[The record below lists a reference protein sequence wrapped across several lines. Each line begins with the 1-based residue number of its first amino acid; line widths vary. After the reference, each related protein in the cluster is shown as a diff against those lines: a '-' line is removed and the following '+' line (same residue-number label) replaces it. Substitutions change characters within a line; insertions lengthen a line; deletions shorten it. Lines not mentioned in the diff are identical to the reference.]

1 MSEAPKELDLANRD
15 GGRAILPIGTA
26 ARVCVGLGLLYFA
39 IFDGAFRWS
48 LQWHD
53 VLLGLL
59 GFPAVIILGVLLWK
73 ALTGSSAPI
82 PGMGP
87 LGYCATTGVF
97 FVLFAAPF
105 TQEATA
111 LFVGSS
117 LLLAAAR
124 GYAGCEVAAISN
136 WLLRRDDQLGCV
148 VFSPLDEAEAHFSHN
163 SSEVR
168 R

>member
-1 MSEAPKELDLANRD
+1 MMDHQKAAQIQRIRR
-15 GGRAILPIGTA
+15 RAIGPVGTA
-26 ARVCVGLGLLYFA
+26 ARVCLGLGLLYFA
-39 IFDGAFRWS
+39 IFDGAFRWG

-97 FVLFAAPF
+97 FALFTAPF

-124 GYAGCEVAAISN
+124 GYAGCEVAAITN
-136 WLLRRDDQLGCV
+136 WLLRRDDQVGCV

-168 R
+168 L